1 MHFFY
6 TSHRN
11 ALELLENN
19 PSYLEDW
26 YELKSIIENITDEK
40 LISYFTTHSDGKNK
54 SLSVAINRLLKDE
67 LVENGWQS
75 ESPIFQDPRYIDD
88 KWRLDF
94 AKNKIAIEVA
104 FNHGEATAWNL
115 IKPNLSGE
123 LNHVKKAIQT
133 EIGVIITATDELKAK
148 GGFDSAV
155 GSYEKFL
162 TYLQPMRNMLSVPM
176 LIIGL
181 NSPENFVIRHEK
193 RDGKKVGIIESLKLK
208 SLFNPK
214 EDI

>member
-1 MHFFY
+1 MNY
-6 TSHRN
+6 IYESHRN
-11 ALELLENN
+11 AYELLEKNA
-19 PSYLEDW
+19 SYNEEW
-26 YELKSIIENITDEK
+26 NSLKDVIASISDENIID
-40 LISYFTTHSDGKNK
+40 YFKKHSLGKNK

-67 LVENGWQS
+67 LTKKGWEA
-75 ESPIFQDPRYIDD
+75 ESLIFQDPEYQGD

-94 AKNKIAIEVA
+94 AKNKVAVEVA

-133 EIGVIITATDELKAK
+133 EIGVLITATNELKQSC
-148 GGFDSAV
+148 GFDSAV

-162 TYLQPMRNMLSVPM
+162 SYLKPMRHMLTVPM

-181 NSPENFVIRHEK
+181 EKPRTFYMTHERK
-193 RDGKKVGIIESLKLK
+193 VGKKIGEIKMY
-208 SLFNPK
+208 
-214 EDI
+214 